1 MPTPESSAPALKTQI
16 RSGLLW
22 SFVNTL
28 VARLGSFLAGI
39 VIARIVA
46 PEDFGV
52 YAVALVALNLLLS
65 ANELGVSVALVRHEG
80 PIERIAPTVATLSIV
95 SSAALFALSLI
106 AAGPFAA
113 AMGVPEAAGVV
124 QLMSVA
130 VLIDG
135 ATSVPVAL
143 LTRAFMQARRM
154 QIDAAAFVIS
164 TPITIVLA
172 IAGYGAWSLAWGAVI
187 GNLVTG
193 ILSILFAPQKVWPG
207 FNRQAAGE
215 VLRFGLPLAGAS
227 LLLLALVN
235 VDFIVVGRLLGTEQ
249 LGFYLLAFNL
259 SAWPMMLVS
268 SVVRRVTT
276 PAFARLHQSG
286 DGPAGYRSAQYLV
299 LGLAGLMCVL
309 LAVYATELVTFLYGD
324 RWEPSAVAVP
334 ALVVL
339 SLGRLIVE
347 LAYDYLA
354 AVGKSVGNA
363 WLHAIWLIVLIP
375 VLIVGA
381 QWLGIQGVALAH
393 ALVVIVVVLP
403 GAALLLHRED
413 VRIWPLVRDLAL
425 PAVGCVAVALSGL
438 LVKQW
443 LPEGFWLLATGG
455 LIGLAV
461 YALAVAPRF
470 TRVVRELML
479 ADVTPGS
486 GRDPAE

>member
-1 MPTPESSAPALKTQI
+1 MKTQI

>member
-1 MPTPESSAPALKTQI
+1 MSAPFGDPVPTPESSAPALKTQI

-65 ANELGVSVALVRHEG
+65 ANELGVSVALVRHQG
-80 PIERIAPTVATLSIV
+80 PIDRIAPTVATLSIV

-164 TPITIVLA
+164 TPITILLA
-172 IAGYGAWSLAWGAVI
+172 IAGYGAWSLAWGAVV

-207 FNRQAAGE
+207 FDRRAAGE

-235 VDFIVVGRLLGTEQ
+235 VDFVVVGRLLGTEQ

-276 PAFARLHQSG
+276 PAFARLHQTG
-286 DGPAGYRSAQYLV
+286 NGPAGYRSAQYLV

-309 LAVYATELVTFLYGD
+309 LAVYAIQLVTFLYGD

-334 ALVVL
+334 ALVIL

-375 VLIVGA
+375 ALVVGA
-381 QWLGIQGVALAH
+381 QWLGIQGVAIAH

-403 GAALLLHRED
+403 GAGFLLHRVG
-413 VRIWPLVRDLAL
+413 VRLLPLVADFAL
-425 PAVGCVAVALSGL
+425 PLLGCVVVALSAW
-438 LVKQW
+438 LVTT
-443 LPEGFWLLATGG
+443 LVPSGFATLAIGG
-455 LIGLAV
+455 LIGCAG
-461 YALAVAPRF
+461 YALVVAPRYRR
-470 TRVVRELML
+470 TVRALL
-479 ADVTPGS
+479 
-486 GRDPAE
+486 RDDS